1 MFSLNCKGKLVSI
14 NKPLIMGII
23 NVNHD
28 SFYAGSR
35 VNSEHEIIDKATQ
48 MIHEGADILDI
59 GGQSTRPGSKRIST
73 DEELSHIMPA
83 IQLITQRFEDIL
95 LSIDTFDVEVA
106 KEAVNAGAAIVN
118 DISGGDMDNTMI
130 ETVAT
135 LGVPYICMHMK
146 GVPETMQHQAMY
158 DDVTKE
164 VLDYFIKK
172 IAVCKKAGIKDIIVD
187 PGFGFGK
194 NIRQNF
200 SLLKNLSVLKV
211 LDVPILAGL
220 SRKSTIYKTL
230 NNSAEEALNGSTVLN
245 TIALQNGANILRVH
259 DVKEAKETAI
269 LLKAY
274 GDA

>member
-1 MFSLNCKGKLVSI
+1 MFSLNYKGKLVSI
-14 NKPLIMGII
+14 DKPLIMGII
-23 NVNHD
+23 NINHD

-35 VNSEHEIIDKATQ
+35 VNSEHEIIDKATK
-48 MIHEGADILDI
+48 MIEEGADILDI

-83 IQLITQRFEDIL
+83 IQLITQKFEDII
-95 LSIDTFDVEVA
+95 LSIDTFNAEVA
-106 KEAVNAGAAIVN
+106 KEAVNAGAGIVN
-118 DISGGDMDNTMI
+118 DISAGDMDNKMI

-146 GVPETMQHQAMY
+146 GVPETMQQQVMY

-172 IAVCKKAGIKDIIVD
+172 IAHCKTSGIKDIIID

-194 NIRQNF
+194 NIRHNF
-200 SLLKNLSVLKV
+200 TLLKNLSVFKV
-211 LDVPILAGL
+211 LDVPILVGI

-230 NNSAEEALNGSTVLN
+230 DVSPEEALNGSTVLN
-245 TIALQNGANILRVH
+245 TIALQMGANILRVH
-259 DVKEAKETAI
+259 DLKEAKQIVT
-269 LLKAY
+269 LLDAY
-274 GDA
+274 GKA